1 MAYLLAKQLY
11 ARSNKI
17 NSASLSLKPVVLL
30 AISSL
35 WVGQV
40 TFNVAMANDG
50 EQQAAGG
57 PPTGFSIGAAVL
69 SSNPSYVG
77 LKADTI
83 AVPFLGY
90 EGERSYFRGLSL
102 GRHITRTRTEQ
113 LSLSINLEPFRF
125 RPKESSDVAMQQVDK
140 RGFGASAGVNY
151 QYNTRLGSFSADI
164 NTEITGRH
172 NGQRANMTY
181 SLPLNQPGQRWQ
193 LAPEVRLNY
202 TSKDYIRYYFGVSAE
217 ESVRSGLPSYSGGH
231 AFSPAVGLGGYYM
244 FTPNLSVVG
253 NLRLIRSAS
262 AIINSPM
269 VQGRSVCSLFMAL
282 SYRF

>member
-1 MAYLLAKQLY
+1 MHYLLAKLLHAKY
-11 ARSNKI
+11 KKI
-17 NSASLSLKPVVLL
+17 NLALSSFRTFTTLTLYSLCVS
-30 AISSL
+30 
-35 WVGQV
+35 QV
-40 TFNVAMANDG
+40 MFNVAMASDA

-57 PPTGFSIGAAVL
+57 PPTGVSIGAAVL

-90 EGERSYFRGLSL
+90 EGERYYFRGLSL

-113 LSLSINLEPFRF
+113 LSVSLSLEPFRF
-125 RPKESSDVAMQQVDK
+125 RSKESSDLAMQQLDK
-140 RGFGASAGVNY
+140 RGFAASAGVNY
-151 QYNTRLGSFSADI
+151 QYNTRFGSVSADI

-172 NGQRANMTY
+172 NGQRANITY
-181 SLPLNQPGQRWQ
+181 SLPLNRPGQRWQ
-193 LAPEVRLNY
+193 LSPEIRLNY

-217 ESVRSGLPSYSGGH
+217 ESLRSGLPSYSGGH
-231 AFSPAVGLGGYYM
+231 AFSPAIGLGGYYAI
-244 FTPNLSVVG
+244 TDNLSVVG

-262 AIINSPM
+262 AITKSPM
-269 VQGRSVCSLFMAL
+269 VKGRSARSLFIAL

>member
-1 MAYLLAKQLY
+1 MAYLLAKQLH

-17 NSASLSLKPVVLL
+17 NPASLSLKPVVMLL
-30 AISSL
+30 FGSL
-35 WVGQV
+35 CVGQV
-40 TFNVAMANDG
+40 MFNVAKANDE
-50 EQQAAGG
+50 EQQAVGG

-90 EGERSYFRGLSL
+90 EGERYYFRGLSL

-125 RPKESSDVAMQQVDK
+125 RPKESSDVAMQELDK

-151 QYNTRLGSFSADI
+151 QYNTRFGSFSADI

-172 NGQRANMTY
+172 NGQRANITY
-181 SLPLNQPGQRWQ
+181 SLPLNRPGQRWQ
-193 LAPEVRLNY
+193 LAPEIRLNY

-217 ESVRSGLPSYSGGH
+217 ESARSGLPSYSGGH
-231 AFSPAVGLGGYYM
+231 AFSPAIGFGGYYM
-244 FTPNLSVVG
+244 FTHKLSVVG

-262 AIINSPM
+262 AITNSPM
-269 VQGRSVCSLFMAL
+269 VQGRSARSLFLAI
-282 SYRF
+282 SYRL

>member
-1 MAYLLAKQLY
+1 MAYLLAKQLH
-11 ARSNKI
+11 ARSKKI
-17 NSASLSLKPVVLL
+17 NSASLLLKPFVML
-30 AISSL
+30 IFGSFC
-35 WVGQV
+35 VGQMML
-40 TFNVAMANDG
+40 NVAMANDE
-50 EQQAAGG
+50 EQQVAGS
-57 PPTGFSIGAAVL
+57 PPTGFSIGGAVL

-90 EGERSYFRGLSL
+90 EGNRYYFRGLSL

-125 RPKESSDVAMQQVDK
+125 RPRESSDVAMQQLDK

-151 QYNTRLGSFSADI
+151 QYNTRFGSISADL

-172 NGQRANMTY
+172 NGQRANITY
-181 SLPLNQPGQRWQ
+181 SLPLNRPSQRWQ
-193 LAPEVRLNY
+193 LAPEIRLNY

-217 ESVRSGLPSYSGGH
+217 ESLRSGLPSYSGAH
-231 AFSPAVGLGGYYM
+231 AFSPAIGFGGYYM

-253 NLRLIRSAS
+253 SLRLIRSAS
-262 AIINSPM
+262 AITDSPM
-269 VQGRSVCSLFMAL
+269 VQGRSARSVFLAL
-282 SYRF
+282 SYRL